1 MKNQFYFVAAILCS
15 SLLMGCGGS
24 SSSDNSDAGINNQ
37 GAAQANYRLTFSPSW
52 SAVAFPTNFPFGP
65 HFSPIIGA
73 THNQQT
79 VIWRPSD
86 QLSTSGIESM
96 AETGSTSGLRNEL
109 QLRQNQ
115 ATVDQIFS
123 GRLINSPGST
133 SITLT
138 VSESH
143 PLVSAVSM
151 LAPSPDW
158 FVGIRDVSLR
168 ENGQWIDSIN
178 LDLALYDAGTDLGE
192 RYTSANRD
200 GGDRIITRLTS
211 DSSDTDFANGVHRTS
226 GVFVGTI
233 EIQRVDIP

>member
-1 MKNQFYFVAAILCS
+1 MKKQFYFAAAVLCS
-15 SLLMGCGGS
+15 GLLVGCGGA
-24 SSSDNSDAGINNQ
+24 SSSDNNAGINNQ
-37 GAAQANYRLTFSPSW
+37 GAAQASYRLTFSPSW
-52 SAVAFPTNFPFGP
+52 SAATFPTSFPFGP

-73 THNQQT
+73 THSQQT
-79 VIWRPSD
+79 IIWRPND
-86 QLSTSGIESM
+86 QPSTSGIESM

-123 GRLINSPGST
+123 GNLINSPGST

-168 ENGQWIDSIN
+168 DNDQWIDSIN
-178 LDLALYDAGTDLGE
+178 LNLALYDAGTDLGE
-192 RYTSANRD
+192 RYTSANSD
-200 GGDRIITRLTS
+200 GGDRIISRLTS
-211 DSSDTDFANGVHRTS
+211 DSADTDFANGVHRTS

-233 EIQRVDIP
+233 EIQRVEIP